1 MREVKNVETIDV
13 EETEVNVEEETRSE
27 RFLSKAK
34 AGLKK
39 NGKKVAAI
47 AAVATVVLIGYALG
61 KKKSGNDSDSADTDE
76 ICYIEQN
83 SDSASESSEVTE
95 D

>member
-1 MREVKNVETIDV
+1 MSEVKNVETIDV
-13 EETEVNVEEETRSE
+13 EETEVNVEEETKSE
-27 RFLSKAK
+27 GFLSKAK
-34 AGLKK
+34 EGLKK
-39 NGKKVAAI
+39 HGKAVAII
-47 AAVATVVLIGYALG
+47 AACTVGGMIGYALG
-61 KKKSGNDSDSADTDE
+61 NKKSGNDSDSADTDE